1 MADDTDLKVPLDE
14 EEDME
19 EAASSGPPQDLDRT
33 LIRDTDAESE
43 EHTPATRTPLPYVV
57 IVQGPRMGMR
67 FPLSEDR
74 NIIGRSPGCAV
85 RLDDQS
91 VSRQHAEIARVP
103 GGWSIKDL
111 GSKNGTVVN
120 KSLITEPVIAG
131 HKDIIKVGIYVMRL
145 ITQESTIAEEM
156 TLPPDM
162 VSLEST
168 VMTEIQPADGST
180 AGVDRGV
187 AQAGVPSQGGFAMMK
202 PPGGEPQFLSR
213 FRRYLMPAALVI
225 VVIVAGIYLA
235 QRFIGEPKSKIPREK
250 PAKVAVP
257 ITSPKPVVP
266 VGPTGTV
273 PAPPS
278 AAVTP
283 TTVPTRVPPAAPPVL
298 PAKKIPVFLDFASS
312 PLPATVM
319 FEGKELGTAPLR
331 VNVELEPRQT
341 YEAEGVF
348 VMPEV
353 GERYVQKARFTV
365 DPEKPIIPL
374 LFRGPIGIVKINELP
389 RDIQFYLEGKFEY
402 DRFSERPAKLGEI
415 VLRKPIYVPFGTY
428 TLELRR
434 ARQLGAS
441 QTYVQDIVFRREF
454 TLAADSP
461 AFVLTVTD
469 DDLTVF
475 PVTVRS
481 EPPNADVHIDGKR
494 VGVTPYQGLF
504 PLGEHTM
511 TLRKEGYFE
520 YTEELK
526 VDINTPYTTT
536 VALQTSVAGA
546 HINNARAAMNRAMY
560 REAINELAEA
570 LNSNPAPS
578 EVAKANY
585 MLGLAYLNLADVERA
600 SGYFTLASQHEEQ
613 KYAAMLGLVQC
624 YYAVKDMGK
633 ALPLLVDVLLN
644 AKDPELKREA
654 NAVFQK
660 ISPLRSVIYIYS
672 TPEGASVTVNDRKVE
687 QPTPV
692 ILHDLPLGTYKVLIE
707 KPGYVPQELRLS
719 LSVNEFNPVILTL
732 KPIPQ

>member
-1 MADDTDLKVPLDE
+1 MVDETDPKVPHDE
-14 EEDME
+14 EEDLE
-19 EAASSGPPQDLDRT
+19 EAAASAPPEDLDRT
-33 LIRDTDAESE
+33 LIRSTE
-43 EHTPATRTPLPYVV
+43 EKEEGEERTPPTRAPLPYVI
-57 IVQGPRMGMR
+57 IVQGPRMGTR
-67 FPLSEDR
+67 FPLSEDK
-74 NIIGRSPGCAV
+74 NVIGRSPEAAI

-120 KSLITEPVIAG
+120 KSPVTEPVIAG
-131 HKDIIKVGIYVMRL
+131 HKDVIKVGIYLLRL
-145 ITQESTIAEEM
+145 ITQEATIAEEM

-162 VSLEST
+162 VGLEST
-168 VMTEIQPADGST
+168 VMTEIQPANGLTGRMDEG
-180 AGVDRGV
+180 ARPP
-187 AQAGVPSQGGFAMMK
+187 ARVPEGG
-202 PPGGEPQFLSR
+202 PPAVTPPEGITNLFSR
-213 FRRYLMPAALVI
+213 LRKYLVPAALVV
-225 VVIVAGIYLA
+225 VVIIAGIYLA
-235 QRFIGEPKSKIPREK
+235 QRFIGKPKPKEPPEK
-250 PAKVAVP
+250 PPKVAVP
-257 ITSPKPVVP
+257 ARPAKPTVP
-266 VGPTGTV
+266 VGPPGAPGRP
-273 PAPPS
+273 PAPP
-278 AAVTP
+278 AAAPTP
-283 TTVPTRVPPAAPPVL
+283 PMAPPV
-298 PAKKIPVFLDFASS
+298 PAVKKIPVFLDFASS

-319 FEGKELGTAPLR
+319 FEGKELGKAPLR
-331 VNVELEPRQT
+331 VNVELEPKKT

-353 GERYVQKARFTV
+353 GERYVQKVSFTV

-374 LFRGPIGIVKINELP
+374 LFRGPIGIIKINELP
-389 RDIQFYLEGKFEY
+389 RDVQFYLEGKFEY

-461 AFVLTVTD
+461 SFVLAVMD
-469 DDLTVF
+469 DDLKVF

-481 EPPNADVHIDGKR
+481 EPPNADVYIDGKR
-494 VGVTPYQGLF
+494 AGVTPYRGLF

-536 VALQTSVAGA
+536 VTLQTSVAGA

-585 MLGLAYLNLADVERA
+585 MLGVAYLNTGDIQRA
-600 SGYFTLASQHEEQ
+600 SGYFELASKHEEQ
-613 KYAAMLGLVQC
+613 KYQAMLGLVQC
-624 YYAVKDMGK
+624 YYAVKDMAR

-644 AKDPELKREA
+644 AKDPELMREA

-672 TPEGASVTVNDRKVE
+672 SPEGATVTVNDRKVE
-687 QPTPV
+687 QATPV

-707 KPGYVPQELRLS
+707 KPGYLPQELRLS
-719 LSVNEFNPVILTL
+719 LSVNEFNPVIVTL